1 VGKKRAIVTGGSRG
15 IGRSIVVELARNF
28 NCDVIFSDIVFPND
42 DIEAVEKSISEEAG
56 NPEVKIL
63 AFKADATSFADAEA
77 TVKFAIENF
86 GGLDILVNNA
96 GITKDTLLMRMT
108 EADFDLV
115 MNVNLKSVFNYSKA
129 VIKPFMVQKYGRIVN
144 MASVVGVIGNAGQ
157 ANYASSKAAVIGF
170 TKTMAKEFAS
180 RNITVNAIAP
190 GFIETAMTDK
200 LSDAQKEAFLTAVPL
215 NRMGTPE
222 DIAKVTRFLVSDAAD
237 YITGQVI
244 KVDGGMVM

>member
-1 VGKKRAIVTGGSRG
+1 MGKKRAIVTGGSRG
-15 IGRSIVVELARNF
+15 IGRSIVVELAKNS
-28 NCDVIFSDIVFPND
+28 NCDVIFSDIAFPND
-42 DIEAVEKSISEEAG
+42 DIEAVEKSIREEAG
-56 NPEVKIL
+56 NPDVQIL
-63 AFKADATSFADAEA
+63 GFKADATSFADAEA
-77 TVKFAIENF
+77 TVKFAVEKF

-108 EADFDLV
+108 ENDFDLV

-144 MASVVGVIGNAGQ
+144 MASVVGIIGNAGQ

-200 LSDAQKEAFLTAVPL
+200 LNDAQKEAFLTAVPL
-215 NRMGTPE
+215 GRMGTPE
-222 DIAKVTRFLVSDAAD
+222 DIAKVTTFLVSDAAD